1 MRVSNTAP
9 AVGDAGW
16 CKGQGEGR
24 CIELKPNPKQTEF
37 FLARAR
43 FVAYG
48 GARGGGKSWAIRQKA
63 KLLAL
68 HYPGIRILLLR
79 RTFPELRENHILPLR
94 SELDRVARYK
104 ENDKAFT
111 FYNSSRLIFGYCANE
126 GDVTQYQGQE
136 YDIIFLDEAT
146 QFTEYQFSA
155 LTACLRGANRF
166 PKRMYLTCNPGGVG
180 HGWVK
185 RLFVDRAFKPGED
198 PEDYLFIRA
207 RAADNPALTEA
218 DPGYLK
224 MLDNLPDGLRQAWRD
239 GSWEVFAGR
248 YFPEFSRETHVV
260 QPRVLPPHWRRYR
273 VFDYGLDMLA
283 CYWAAID
290 PEGRI
295 WVYRE
300 LCQSGMIVSEAAKAI
315 REMTPAGERIRCTIA
330 PPDLWSTQKDSGRTM
345 AELFAAHG
353 VPPVKAPNSR
363 VQGWMAMKECLKQ
376 RPDGSPG
383 LVIFPDCGRLIRDL
397 EVVQHD
403 SKNPSDVANTPHEY
417 THSPDAIR
425 YLCAFRTGDGGQPEE
440 KWEDQSYAQYLIGQ
454 GRSESLLRYG

>member
-1 MRVSNTAP
+1 MSEA
-9 AVGDAGW
+9 
-16 CKGQGEGR
+16 
-24 CIELKPNPKQTEF
+24 LKPNPKQVEF
-37 FLARAR
+37 FLARER

-68 HYPGIRILLLR
+68 YYPGIRILLLR
-79 RTFPELRENHILPLR
+79 RSFPELRENHILPLR
-94 SELDRVARYK
+94 AELNEVARYK
-104 ENDKAFT
+104 ESEKAFT
-111 FYNSSRLIFGYCANE
+111 FHNSSRLIFGYCANE

-155 LTACLRGANRF
+155 LTACLRGANSF

-198 PEDYLFIRA
+198 PDDYLFIPA

-248 YFPEFSRETHVV
+248 YFPEFSKETHVV
-260 QPRVLPPHWRRYR
+260 RPREIPPHWRRYR

-315 REMTPAGERIRCTIA
+315 REMTPPNERIRCTIA

-345 AELFAAHG
+345 AEIFQANG
-353 VPPVKAPNSR
+353 VPLVKASNHR
-363 VQGWMAMKECLKQ
+363 VQGWMAMKEFLKE
-376 RPDGSPG
+376 RADGAPG
-383 LVIFPDCGRLIRDL
+383 LVIFSDCQRLIRDL

-403 SKNPSDVANTPHEY
+403 RKNPSDVAGTPHEY

-425 YLCAFRTGDGGQPEE
+425 YLCAFRTGGDEE
-440 KWEDQSYAQYLIGQ
+440 PREVWEDSEYTEYLIGE

>member
-1 MRVSNTAP
+1 MTLTLS
-9 AVGDAGW
+9 
-16 CKGQGEGR
+16 
-24 CIELKPNPKQTEF
+24 PNPKQMEF
-37 FLARAR
+37 FLARER
-43 FVAYG
+43 FIAYG

-79 RTFPELRENHILPLR
+79 RSFPELRENHILPLR
-94 SELDRVARYK
+94 AELNGVASYK
-104 ENDKAFT
+104 ESEKAFT
-111 FYNSSRLIFGYCANE
+111 FHNTSRLIFGYCAGE
-126 GDVTQYQGQE
+126 GDVSQYQGQE
-136 YDIIFLDEAT
+136 YDIIFMDEAT
-146 QFTEYQFSA
+146 QFTEFQFSA
-155 LTACLRGANRF
+155 LTASLRGANSF

-185 RLFVDRAFKPGED
+185 RLFVDRSFKPGED
-198 PEDYLFIRA
+198 PDDYRFIPA
-207 RAADNPALTEA
+207 RAADNPALVQC

-248 YFPEFSRETHVV
+248 YFPEFSRDSHVV

-290 PEGRI
+290 PHGRI

-315 REMTPAGERIRCTIA
+315 REMTPPGERIQCTVA
-330 PPDLWSTQKDSGRTM
+330 PPDLWSTQKDTGRTM
-345 AELFAAHG
+345 AELFSVNG
-353 VPPVKAPNSR
+353 VPLVPASNRR
-363 VQGWMAMKECLKQ
+363 VQGWMAMKEFLKVGA
-376 RPDGSPG
+376 DGSPG
-383 LVIFPDCGRLIRDL
+383 LVLFPDCRRLIRDL

-403 SKNPSDVANTPHEY
+403 GKNPSDVANTPHEY

-425 YLCAFRTGDGGQPEE
+425 YLCAFRTAKEEPEAEREDGDYADYLTGQE
-440 KWEDQSYAQYLIGQ
+440 L
-454 GRSESLLRYG
+454 SESYLRYG